1 MRTTRLSQ
9 TVSPFGVGAILDVE
23 GESLMAADVSH
34 WPERYTSRIESRRLE
49 VSLGVTELR
58 SPPSVPSYPST
69 RTPGIAYKRFPA
81 WTFCQNCRRMR
92 RLRMSDET
100 GSPPRC
106 PHCNGPLVPMRFIAI
121 GRQRGHAMDIPWQQ
135 WAHSEPESA
144 DQRNCKSQD
153 LLFQPRAVATEGL
166 SSLEVLCAICGARR
180 HLGDLT
186 TPGILRRTGVRCTG
200 AQPWQTPQQGGCDE
214 ILEVVQRGSTSV
226 TLSETTTALDIPE
239 PTVPVRDYEA
249 EVRQHRNFDDLRSAP
264 DGPRAGLFAELIA
277 EEVGVSEE
285 LVFRLAR
292 SGPEVDDFVKQAR
305 AGLLSDEWLAFQQ
318 AIDHP
323 DEPVGTPNF
332 IVSLT
337 SLADGSE
344 GSSALLASRSF
355 GSVLLVHR
363 LREVRVLHGFHRYS
377 YDSDLVD
384 VNLGPRGR
392 ERWLPAV
399 ESFGEGVLLTL
410 NEDTLSNWENDP
422 RVISRVALL
431 ERRRQLS
438 AIGSRLDGVS
448 ARLVLLHTLAH
459 ALIRELSFSCGY
471 SAASLRERVY
481 ANAGEVPQ
489 AGILIYTA
497 AGDAEGTLGGLVRQ
511 GESPRL
517 LRTVMRTLERAAWC
531 SSDPL
536 CGESHGQ
543 GLDSLNLAAC
553 HGCSLVSETSCERG
567 NMMLDRALLIGLPDV
582 PGFFS
587 EAIQSMREEAAARS
601 D

>member
-1 MRTTRLSQ
+1 
-9 TVSPFGVGAILDVE
+9 
-23 GESLMAADVSH
+23 
-34 WPERYTSRIESRRLE
+34 
-49 VSLGVTELR
+49 
-58 SPPSVPSYPST
+58 
-69 RTPGIAYKRFPA
+69 
-81 WTFCQNCRRMR
+81 
-92 RLRMSDET
+92 
-100 GSPPRC
+100 
-106 PHCNGPLVPMRFIAI
+106 
-121 GRQRGHAMDIPWQQ
+121 
-135 WAHSEPESA
+135 
-144 DQRNCKSQD
+144 
-153 LLFQPRAVATEGL
+153 
-166 SSLEVLCAICGARR
+166 
-180 HLGDLT
+180 
-186 TPGILRRTGVRCTG
+186 
-200 AQPWQTPQQGGCDE
+200 
-214 ILEVVQRGSTSV
+214 V